1 MLKWYKNLYV
11 GDTAEKKKNKLIWK
25 INHGAGVIDVYLVT
39 LAKNPE
45 NLLEI
50 FSANLLLQKPL
61 RRTCPMIVGL
71 AKGYDEAV
79 QLVALMVQEVY
90 ENTKT
95 ADVRGYLKQKELEK

>member
-1 MLKWYKNLYV
+1 
-11 GDTAEKKKNKLIWK
+11 
-25 INHGAGVIDVYLVT
+25 
-39 LAKNPE
+39 
-45 NLLEI
+45 
-50 FSANLLLQKPL
+50 
-61 RRTCPMIVGL
+61 MIVGL